1 MELSSA
7 RIKEIRAL
15 REKKFREQTGLF
27 TVEGEKVVAEAL
39 SSGLEV
45 VEVYRREEI
54 GEKAMERISALSSPS
69 PVLAVVRIPI
79 IPLPEPKGLCLALDA
94 VRDPGNLGTIIR
106 LADWFGIDTVYISP
120 DSVEPFNPKVVNSAM
135 GSLFRKLPVTADIPE
150 LCKQFKAK
158 GMDVFGTF
166 LGGENVYTSEL
177 PSEGLIVMGNEAHGI
192 CGDVAKEVTRRL
204 TIPSFGSAAESLNV
218 SVATAVTI
226 SEFKRRNY

>member
-7 RIKEIRAL
+7 KIKEIRAL

-39 SSGLEV
+39 TSGLEV

-69 PVLAVVRIPI
+69 PVLAIVRIPKI
-79 IPLPEPKGLCLALDA
+79 QLPEPKGLCLALDA

-106 LADWFGIDTVYISP
+106 LADWFGVDTVYISP

-135 GSLFRKLPVTADIPE
+135 GSLFRKLPVTADIPS
-150 LCKQFKAK
+150 LCKSFKSK
-158 GMDVFGTF
+158 GLDVFGTF
-166 LGGENVYTSEL
+166 LGGENIYSVDL

-192 CGDVAKEVTRRL
+192 SAEVAQQVTRRL

-218 SVATAVTI
+218 SVATAVTV
-226 SEFKRRNY
+226 SEFRRRN